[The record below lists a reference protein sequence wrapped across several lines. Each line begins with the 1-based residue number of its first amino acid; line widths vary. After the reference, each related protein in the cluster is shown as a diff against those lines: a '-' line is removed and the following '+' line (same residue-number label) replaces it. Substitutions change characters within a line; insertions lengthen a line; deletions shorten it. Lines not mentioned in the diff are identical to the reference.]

1 MSEPQSFIRKWIFS
15 TDHKVIGKQYLFT
28 GLFFLLMAG
37 LFAIA
42 IRWQIA
48 HPFQPLPILGHLLAA
63 DARGVVIP
71 TEYSK
76 LFTMHGSV
84 MVFFAV
90 TPILI
95 GAFGN
100 FVIPLQIGARDMSFP
115 TLNMMSYWVYF
126 VGSVTLLAVFFCSGG
141 AASAGW
147 TAYAPLSSNPKVIPG
162 FGQTVWVLAV
172 AFSGTST
179 LLGAINYIATI
190 LNERCPGMTLM
201 RMPLTTWG
209 FFYTSILNLLWVPLI
224 AAALFMIVMDRV
236 AGTSFFSAGPL
247 APRGGGQPLLYQH
260 LFWGFGHPE
269 VYILILP
276 VWGMLGDLLATF
288 ARKPAF
294 GYKATVI
301 SMGSIVAVSQIVW
314 GHHMYTTG
322 MNPLLGKAFMFLTI
336 TISIPTAIFFMN
348 WLATLWGGSIHLK
361 TPMLFAL
368 GVVFVFSLG
377 GLTGLFNA
385 IQALDIYIHDTTFV
399 VGHFHYTLAASVF
412 FGMLAGMYFW
422 FPKMFGRELDERL
435 GKIHFVMS
443 FVALNGIFFP
453 MMVMGVGGALR
464 RLADPSHYELLR
476 KFAGWNELAWWSAF
490 TLLLGQLVFAYNFV
504 KTLASKPTNAPN
516 PWNATTLEWA
526 TTSPPPHENFPEL
539 PTVSRGAYEFS
550 SPECKDR
557 DFIAQHEPALQ
568 GASA

>member
-1 MSEPQSFIRKWIFS
+1 MSEPTSFLRRYVFS

-28 GLFFLLMAG
+28 GLFFLLVAG
-37 LFAIA
+37 LFAIL

-48 HPFQPLPILGHLLAA
+48 HPFQPMPVLGHLLSS
-63 DARGVVIP
+63 DSHGVVIP

-76 LFTMHGSV
+76 LFTMHGSL

-100 FVIPLQIGARDMSFP
+100 FIIPLQIGARDMSFP
-115 TLNMMSYWVYF
+115 VLNMLSYWVYAL
-126 VGSVTLLAVFFCSGG
+126 GSVAVLSVFFVSGG

-147 TAYAPLSSNPKVIPG
+147 TAYAPLSSSVKITPG
-162 FGQTVWVLAV
+162 FGQTIWIVAI

-190 LNERCPGMTLM
+190 LNERCPGMDLM

-224 AAALFMIVMDRV
+224 AAALFMLVLDRTV
-236 AGTSFFSAGPL
+236 GTSFFTAGPL

-276 VWGMLGDLLATF
+276 IWGLLGDLLATF
-288 ARKPAF
+288 SRKPAF
-294 GYKATVI
+294 GYRATVI
-301 SMGSIVAVSQIVW
+301 SMGVIVAVSQVVW
-314 GHHMYTTG
+314 GHHMYTAG
-322 MNPLLGKAFMFLTI
+322 MNPILGKTFMFLTVS
-336 TISIPTAIFFMN
+336 ISMPTAIFFFN
-348 WLATLWGGSIHLK
+348 WLATIWGGAIQLK

-368 GVVFVFSLG
+368 GVVFVFALG

-385 IQALDIYIHDTTFV
+385 VQALDVYIHDTTFV

-412 FGMLAGMYFW
+412 FGMLAGIYFW
-422 FPKMFGRELDERL
+422 FPKMFGRALDERL
-435 GKIHFVMS
+435 GKVHFAIS
-443 FVALNGIFFP
+443 FLALNGVFAP

-476 KFAGWNELAWWSAF
+476 KFSTWNQVAWWSAF
-490 TLLLGQLVFAYNFV
+490 ALLGGQLVFAYNFV
-504 KTLASKPTNAPN
+504 RTLASRPTNVQN

-526 TTSPPPHENFPEL
+526 TSSPPPHENFPAI
-539 PTVSRGAYEFS
+539 PVVCRGPYEYS
-550 SPECKDR
+550 SPAVADR
-557 DFIAQHEPALQ
+557 DFIAQNEPALE

>member
-1 MSEPQSFIRKWIFS
+1 VSQGFVSRYIFS

-28 GLFFLLMAG
+28 GLFFLVLAG
-37 LFAIA
+37 LFAIL

-48 HPFQPLPILGHLLAA
+48 HPFQPMPVLGHLLAS
-63 DARGVVIP
+63 DAHGVVIP

-76 LFTMHGSV
+76 LFTMHGSM

-115 TLNMMSYWVYF
+115 VLNMLSYWVYALGG
-126 VGSVTLLAVFFCSGG
+126 VAVLSVFFLSGG

-147 TAYAPLSSNPKVIPG
+147 TAYAPLSSSLKVTPG
-162 FGQTVWVLAV
+162 FGQTVWIVAI

-179 LLGAINYIATI
+179 LLGAINYLATI

-201 RMPLTTWG
+201 RMPLTSWG
-209 FFYTSILNLLWVPLI
+209 FFYTSVLNLLWVPLI
-224 AAALFMIVMDRV
+224 AAALFMLVLDRT
-236 AGTSFFSAGPL
+236 AGTSFFTAGPL

-276 VWGMLGDLLATF
+276 IWGMLGDLLAVF
-288 ARKPAF
+288 SRKPAF
-294 GYKATVI
+294 GYRATVI
-301 SMGSIVAVSQIVW
+301 SMGVIVGVSQVVW
-314 GHHMYTTG
+314 GHHMYTAG
-322 MNPLLGKAFMFLTI
+322 MNPILGKTFMFLTI
-336 TISIPTAIFFMN
+336 AISIPTAIFFMN
-348 WLATLWGGSIHLK
+348 WLATIWGGSIRLT
-361 TPMLFAL
+361 TPMLFSL
-368 GVVFVFSLG
+368 GVVFVFGLG

-412 FGMLAGMYFW
+412 FGMLAAIYYW
-422 FPKMFGRELDERL
+422 FPKMFGRSLDERL
-435 GKIHFVMS
+435 GKVHFAIS
-443 FVALNGIFFP
+443 FVGLNGVFAP
-453 MMVMGVGGALR
+453 MMIMGVGGALR

-476 KFAGWNELAWWSAF
+476 KFDNLNQLAWWSAF
-490 TLLLGQLVFAYNFV
+490 LVLLGQVVFAYNFV
-504 KTLASKPTNAPN
+504 KTLASKPTNAEN
-516 PWNATTLEWA
+516 PWDSTTLEWA
-526 TTSPPPHENFPEL
+526 TSSPPPHENFATL
-539 PTVSRGAYEFS
+539 PVVSRGPYEFS
-550 SPECKDR
+550 APGCVGAKDW
-557 DFIAQHEPALQ
+557 IAQNEPELQ
-568 GASA
+568 GASK